1 MRRILP
7 LFVMLVPALAAARST
22 KPAPANLPPGRYRLR
37 LGVSDLTTQRLGTLD
52 MPITIPTLAGMSQTQ
67 VQSSAATP
75 LAQAFADLR
84 SGDPNRTNKWT
95 HGDQLAVLVVKEM
108 PTIEKDTA
116 TICGALV
123 DPNPDLRLRAS
134 AILVTIVMAAPQHN
148 SVVQACFPNLI
159 KAASDPVDQTSAQ
172 SLKPFPPEQ
181 TRNNSLF
188 VLAMNPAGPPPAA
201 HDVFVASLQSPNY
214 RTQECGAAGLLK
226 ERTNQEA
233 NQNLVLQTLDSA
245 QDAKHRLN
253 ILYAI
258 TGAGVRSDTLF
269 EGVQKYLLDP
279 DNDVQ
284 AEAINAVAVT
294 AKDHATAASVIQGVV
309 DSPTATREQKL
320 RARIA
325 LGTTSQ

>member
-1 MRRILP
+1 MRGQKNMICGLRVGSL
-7 LFVMLVPALAAARST
+7 LLLSVFTPAGQAQTEVQPYAETS
-22 KPAPANLPPGRYRLR
+22 
-37 LGVSDLTTQRLGTLD
+37 LT
-52 MPITIPTLAGMSQTQ
+52 
-67 VQSSAATP
+67 
-75 LAQAFADLR
+75 QAFADLR
-84 SGDPNRTNKWT
+84 SGDPRGIAFFQNG
-95 HGDQLAVLVVKEM
+95 HASPLLEKEL

-116 TICGALV
+116 AICGALA
-123 DPNPDLRLRAS
+123 DKDLFVRLQAS